1 MAAERVSLKIPPHS
15 SEAEKALLGSLLVR
29 PEAIHDALELV
40 NADSFYAERHRTIFG
55 VILELSQ
62 RGAPVDIVSVS
73 EKLREK
79 GVLEAAGGQAYLAE
93 LPDSAASPSNA
104 SHYAEVV
111 QKKAAARGLIRAA
124 EDVLAQAYDETS
136 ELDELL
142 DRAEKRVFEAT
153 DVRGQGRYLL
163 EIKDTLVE
171 AWDRLER
178 LSREGGQELRGV
190 PTGFPALDNKL
201 SGFQKADL
209 VILAA
214 RPSMGKTSL
223 ALDFARHCGVQLK
236 LPVAIFSLEMSSQ
249 QLADRMLS
257 AESKVDSWKLRT
269 GKGLTDGDFSELSS
283 AMARMNEAPI
293 FIDERSVVTPISI
306 RSSARRIKAE
316 RGLGLIVVDYLQLVH
331 PVSSA
336 KSDSVVQQVTEISR
350 GLKAVA
356 RELDVPVIAL
366 SQLSRKVEDRG
377 GKPRLSDLRD
387 SGSIEQDADVVM
399 FIHREDK
406 YNDAADRPGVAQI
419 MIEKHR
425 NGPTG
430 TVDLFFDEKRTS
442 FLPIDNSYANSID
455 SF

>member
-1 MAAERVSLKIPPHS
+1 MAGISLKIPPHS
-15 SEAEKALLGSLLVR
+15 PEAEKALLGSLLVR
-29 PEAIHDALELV
+29 PEAIHDTLELV
-40 NADSFYAERHRTIFG
+40 NQDSFYAERHRTIFG
-55 VILELSQ
+55 AVLELAQ
-62 RGAPVDIVSVS
+62 KGAPIDIVSVS
-73 EKLREK
+73 NRLKEK
-79 GVLEAAGGQAYLAE
+79 GLLEAAGGQAYVAE

-104 SHYAEVV
+104 VHYAEVV

-178 LSREGGQELRGV
+178 LSREGGKELRGV
-190 PTGFPALDNKL
+190 STGFAALDNKL

-209 VILAA
+209 IILAA

-223 ALDFARHCGVQLK
+223 ALDFARAVGIKQK
-236 LPVAIFSLEMSSQ
+236 LPVAVFSLEMSSQ

-257 AESKVDSWKLRT
+257 AESGVDSWKLRT
-269 GKGLTDGDFSELSS
+269 GKGLTDPDFEALSG
-283 AMARMNEAPI
+283 AMARMNESPI
-293 FIDERSVVTPISI
+293 FIDERSAVTPISI

-356 RELDVPVIAL
+356 RELDVPVLAL

-406 YNDAADRPGVAQI
+406 YNDAADRPGIAQI

-430 TVDLFFDEKRTS
+430 VVDLSFNDKCTS
-442 FLPIDNSYANSID
+442 FIPVDTSYASSID
-455 SF
+455 AF

>member
-1 MAAERVSLKIPPHS
+1 MAEHRVSLKIPPHS
-15 SEAEKALLGSLLVR
+15 NESERALLGSLLVR

-40 NADSFYAERHRTIFG
+40 NQDSFYAERHQTIFAT
-55 VILELSQ
+55 VIELAQ
-62 RGAPVDIVSVS
+62 KGAPIDMVSVGNRL
-73 EKLREK
+73 KEK
-79 GVLEAAGGQAYLAE
+79 GLLESAGGQAYLAE
-93 LPDSAASPSNA
+93 LPDAAASPSNA
-104 SHYAEVV
+104 VHYAEVV

-124 EDVLAQAYDETS
+124 EDVLAQAYDES
-136 ELDELL
+136 AELDELL

-178 LSREGGQELRGV
+178 LSREGGKELRGV
-190 PTGFPALDNKL
+190 STGFAALDNKI

-209 VILAA
+209 IILAA

-223 ALDFARHCGVQLK
+223 ALDFARAVGIHQK
-236 LPVAIFSLEMSSQ
+236 QPVAVFSLEMSSQ

-257 AESKVDSWKLRT
+257 AESSVDSWKLRT
-269 GKGLTDGDFSELSS
+269 GKGLTDQDFEALSG
-283 AMARMNEAPI
+283 AMSRMNEAPI

-316 RGLGLIVVDYLQLVH
+316 RGLGLIIVDYLQLVH
-331 PVSSA
+331 PVTSA

-350 GLKAVA
+350 GLKSVA
-356 RELDVPVIAL
+356 RELDVPVLAL
-366 SQLSRKVEDRG
+366 SQLSRKVEERG

-387 SGSIEQDADVVM
+387 SGSIEQDADIVM

-406 YNDAADRPGVAQI
+406 YNDAADRPGIAQI

-430 TVDLFFDEKRTS
+430 IVELGFNDKCTS
-442 FLPIDNSYANSID
+442 FIPVDSSYAASID
-455 SF
+455 AF